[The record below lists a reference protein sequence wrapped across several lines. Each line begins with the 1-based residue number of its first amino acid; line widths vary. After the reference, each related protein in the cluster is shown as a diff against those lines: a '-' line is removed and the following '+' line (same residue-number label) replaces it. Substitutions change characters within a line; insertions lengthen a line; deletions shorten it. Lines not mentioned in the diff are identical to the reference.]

1 MGKYLKM
8 SGYFIGKVSINTDG
22 QILDDKYF
30 RGSTDIAE
38 DYYDPICHAINSH
51 DELVAE
57 VERLRQALI
66 DAATSLETI
75 HLRSY
80 GEDSFLDSKHQ
91 MRSYAE
97 SRAKVARSELAKQ

>member
-8 SGYFIGKVSINTDG
+8 ADEFSLPVKEDTLEVYCRQHIGES
-22 QILDDKYF
+22 F
-30 RGSTDIAE
+30 RSCEVYSA
-38 DYYDPICHAINSH
+38 HAINSH
-51 DELVAE
+51 DELVEE

-80 GEDSFLDSKHQ
+80 GVDSFLDSKHQ

-97 SRAKVARSELAKQ
+97 SRAKVARAAIAEQ